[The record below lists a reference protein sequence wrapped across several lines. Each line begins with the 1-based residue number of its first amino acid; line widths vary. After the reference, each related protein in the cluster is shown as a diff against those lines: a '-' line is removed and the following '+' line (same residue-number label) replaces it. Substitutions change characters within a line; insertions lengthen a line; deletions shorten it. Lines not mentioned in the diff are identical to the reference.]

1 MRRGMTISLYSTGEI
16 SIIGILCAVLMFILE
31 GVLKIGKSFA
41 IAMEDNNRIGFKRK
55 KKKVQSV
62 SLQALSVT

>member
-1 MRRGMTISLYSTGEI
+1 
-16 SIIGILCAVLMFILE
+16 MFILE

-55 KKKVQSV
+55 KKKKVQSV

>member
-1 MRRGMTISLYSTGEI
+1 
-16 SIIGILCAVLMFILE
+16 MFILE

-55 KKKVQSV
+55 KKKKS
-62 SLQALSVT
+62 SKC